1 MVSLGV
7 RYLFSQLADDKIK
20 IWTHRFPVIE
30 NPNIGKSIVWV
41 SNRQPSFYPLR
52 YGKLLLENNNNNN
65 NNNDLEVADPRSG
78 SSSTW
83 FLVELAS
90 GNVCFWGE
98 GKTGVLL
105 CSGRFFP
112 GRTNNKLRREYAAY
126 SLRQPK
132 EARVCV
138 CSINKSNYEY
148 IFFSFIV
155 LVLVVCNHF
164 KVKRKSLKLFI
175 IKSF

>member
-83 FLVELAS
+83 FLVELES
-90 GNVCFWGE
+90 GKVCFWGGE
-98 GKTGVLL
+98 NRSSPLL
-105 CSGRFFP
+105 REVFP
-112 GRTNNKLRREYAAY
+112 RENQQQTSPGIRCIFATPTKRSARLCLFDKQIKLW
-126 SLRQPK
+126 
-132 EARVCV
+132 
-138 CSINKSNYEY
+138 IY
-148 IFFSFIV
+148 IFFFYCFGFGRV
-155 LVLVVCNHF
+155 
-164 KVKRKSLKLFI
+164 
-175 IKSF
+175 